1 MRKILRE
8 MAEKILDQH
17 PENDI
22 MARIIRRDLA
32 EQTLRLLS
40 VKDEG
45 ERNAFIKAVKGK

>member
-32 EQTLRLLS
+32 EHLTKLLS
-40 VKDEG
+40 MVK
-45 ERNAFIKAVKGK
+45 